1 VCSVVWT
8 QGCPLRCP
16 WCHNPELRP
25 PDGGTDMGPSEVAG
39 EIERYADY
47 LDAVIVSGG
56 EPLAQPIDE
65 LRELCRLIRRMDLSP
80 VLDTSG
86 YPAERLDRVADSFD
100 RVALD
105 LKAPLRDEAYLRA
118 TGDVMDAAELRRAVQ
133 AVRGRAE
140 LELRITAHPYLPDD
154 CEPLIESVKE
164 IDPDYVV
171 VQRYVGKDG
180 KESGPDPNELASVL
194 EEEVAVTV
202 FVRV

>member
-1 VCSVVWT
+1 MVWV

-25 PDGGTDMGPSEVAG
+25 ATGGTEMSPDEVADRV
-39 EIERYADY
+39 ERRSDY

-56 EPLAQPIDE
+56 EPLTQPLDE
-65 LRELCRLIRRMDLSP
+65 LRELCRRIRRLGLSP

-86 YPAERLDRVADSFD
+86 YPAERLDRVADAFD

-105 LKAPLRDEAYLRA
+105 LKAPLRDRDYLRA
-118 TGDVMDAAELRRAVQ
+118 TGNVMDALELRRAVN
-133 AVRGRAE
+133 AVRGRVE

-154 CEPLIESVKE
+154 RESLVRSVKE

-171 VQRYVGKDG
+171 VQRYVGEG
-180 KESGPDPNELASVL
+180 EGPDPRELAGAL
-194 EEEVAVTV
+194 REVVGAV